1 MKVCFVQSGGF
12 VGAVRRYEV
21 DTEQLP
27 DEQAQ
32 HLRQLVLD
40 SGLRPSDQVT
50 ESQNRDAREYELTIE
65 DQSNTLCLVFD
76 EHNIPQAVRPLLGFL
91 QRQARPDRP

>member
-27 DEQAQ
+27 AELAQ

-40 SGLRPSDQVT
+40 SGLRASGQVIA
-50 ESQNRDAREYELTIE
+50 SQARDGREYELTIE
-65 DQSNTLCLVFD
+65 DQSSTLCLVFD